1 MEGEG
6 APLLMEG
13 RGYHCLWRGVPYLSS
28 VDNSIRMEKTI
39 HAQYMRKRMLLRLSS
54 IAIFDNGGLRKK
66 HKIEIYRGKKLN
78 SSKNRE
84 AGKLAVN
91 LLSPQAWYYF
101 TIFKANQAIKNMLIG
116 TSDFPVGLQTFM
128 WL

>member
-1 MEGEG
+1 M
-6 APLLMEG
+6 
-13 RGYHCLWRGVPYLSS
+13 
-28 VDNSIRMEKTI
+28 K
-39 HAQYMRKRMLLRLSS
+39 
-54 IAIFDNGGLRKK
+54 
-66 HKIEIYRGKKLN
+66 KKLN

-128 WL
+128 WFGRENNLRLWLYKTYPLRLRRMDEIKKGESCEMRETKP